1 MVRREDDL
9 QFVEDDVDTVSDN
22 DVSSGSVTRNS
33 TNLEGN
39 IYYEIPTKESKVEFL
54 GIPKF
59 LHSRSNS
66 SPSNSSAQT
75 SPMLER
81 KLSARKKSNHDYE
94 KLSVN
99 SNSSKRSTVERIT
112 GSFRRRDATHEKK
125 TELKGEEE
133 EHVLETLRQVVRKCT
148 IIDPVKRPTSNDI
161 CEMLL
166 SISDEMQWFRQKC
179 SRLKRIEKLKIE
191 KRELN

>member
-1 MVRREDDL
+1 MAERPQHVTIPLMVRREDDL

-81 KLSARKKSNHDYE
+81 KLSSRKKSNHDYE

-99 SNSSKRSTVERIT
+99 SNSSKRSTVERIA

-125 TELKGEEE
+125 AELKGEEE
-133 EHVLETLRQVVRKCT
+133 EHVLETKMGCSEYSIGTSINSIKKRKKEIKVLLTSQYTLEPPTCT
-148 IIDPVKRPTSNDI
+148 K
-161 CEMLL
+161 
-166 SISDEMQWFRQKC
+166 
-179 SRLKRIEKLKIE
+179 
-191 KRELN
+191 